1 MATLR
6 LGRDES
12 MKSLLLM
19 DALYYHAAQQA
30 CSAANQTTRA
40 IDRANAAIEKLVAKE
55 ERILA
60 KHAGD
65 HHKASGELES
75 VYIQMEG
82 AQYKLG
88 EAHGPLMEHAAT
100 VHILSA
106 AALEA
111 HVNAQ
116 ADSLLGG
123 GKVPN
128 SRKLLEHFDHLPLEG
143 KWLLLPRFLG
153 KRGFDPGAEPFQGFA
168 RLVELRNALVH
179 YKMKKE
185 EWKSLEL
192 PGFIE
197 ELGLNLTIAE
207 SSLKAAKGMIESL
220 ARQLGQDT
228 PHWLR
233 ASSANFF
240 DVEVE

>member
-6 LGRDES
+6 LGPDKS
-12 MKSLLLM
+12 MKALLLM

-30 CSAANQTTRA
+30 YIAAKKTVRGIA
-40 IDRANAAIEKLVAKE
+40 KANAVIEKLVARE
-55 ERILA
+55 QRILV
-60 KHAGD
+60 KHGD
-65 HHKASGELES
+65 DHDKAYDELES

-82 AQYKLG
+82 AQHDLG

-128 SRKLLEHFDHLPLEG
+128 GGKLLEYFDRLPLEG

-153 KRGFDPGAEPFQGFA
+153 KRGFDPGAQPFHEFA
-168 RLVELRNALVH
+168 ELVKLRNALVH
-179 YKMKKE
+179 YKLKKE
-185 EWKSLEL
+185 DWKSLEL
-192 PGFIE
+192 PDFIE
-197 ELGLNLTIAE
+197 DLGLNLASAE

-220 ARQLGQDT
+220 ATHLDQET

-233 ASSANFF
+233 VSSANFF
-240 DVEVE
+240 DVEFE